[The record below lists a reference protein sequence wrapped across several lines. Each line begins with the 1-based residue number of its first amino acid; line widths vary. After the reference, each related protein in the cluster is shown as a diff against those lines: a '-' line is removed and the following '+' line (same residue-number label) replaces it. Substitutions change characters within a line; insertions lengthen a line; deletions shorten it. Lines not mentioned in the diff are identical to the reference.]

1 MEKRRVTTRR
11 MRNGVL
17 GGRGLGVFCAYVF
30 CTFFFAGVALFILH
44 CRTHYSLPSFFLN
57 YFLLVYLFGFAGR
70 L

>member
-1 MEKRRVTTRR
+1 M
-11 MRNGVL
+11 GY
-17 GGRGLGVFCAYVF
+17 LGVEDLGFFVRMF
-30 CTFFFAGVALFILH
+30 FVLFFFAGVALFILH